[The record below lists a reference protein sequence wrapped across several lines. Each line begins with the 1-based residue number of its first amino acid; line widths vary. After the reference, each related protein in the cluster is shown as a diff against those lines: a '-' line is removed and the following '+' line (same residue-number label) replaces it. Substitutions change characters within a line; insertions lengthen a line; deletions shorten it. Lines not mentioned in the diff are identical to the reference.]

1 MESSGSDAPRA
12 PHDDMIA
19 EITDAHFDEE
29 IAHAPCALLFSS
41 PWCGTCA
48 KMAARIE
55 SVSKQ
60 HNGVKFCTMD
70 ITRNVR
76 KASELM
82 VLSIPTILFFKD
94 GEEKHRLSGDVSEQ
108 ELSRGVRTIS

>member
-1 MESSGSDAPRA
+1 
-12 PHDDMIA
+12 MIA
-19 EITDAHFDEE
+19 EITDAHFKEE
-29 IAHAPCALLFSS
+29 VAHAPCALIFSS

-48 KMAARIE
+48 KVTARVE

-60 HNGVKFCTMD
+60 YTGVKFCKMD
-70 ITRNVR
+70 ITTNVR
-76 KASELM
+76 TASELK

-108 ELSRGVRTIS
+108 ELSQGIRTIL